1 MKKQYHFV
9 VVVTVEDG
17 EITGT
22 NYDGETPVGGGSD
35 GWVWNETTENWE
47 DDWDAGADTAYD
59 KIKKMLATAD
69 TA

>member
-9 VVVTVEDG
+9 VVVEVEDG

-35 GWVWNETTENWE
+35 GWVWNDTTENWE
-47 DDWDAGADTAYD
+47 SGWDAGADTAYD
-59 KIKKMLATAD
+59 EFKKMLAT